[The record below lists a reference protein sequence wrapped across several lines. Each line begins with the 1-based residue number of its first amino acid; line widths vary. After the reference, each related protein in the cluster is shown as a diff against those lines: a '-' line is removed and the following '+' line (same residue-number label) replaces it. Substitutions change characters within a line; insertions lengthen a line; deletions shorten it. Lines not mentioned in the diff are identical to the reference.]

1 MCSSN
6 ETLNESW
13 TSESLNHIGLF
24 VQFTLF
30 LQTWSLFSS
39 PVTSFS
45 SPVTWQ
51 WRRRDFQFERAAL
64 RSPPK
69 CSHQQILTCIL
80 YLQILTCI
88 LCWWQWSMMTET
100 WTGWISCWP
109 TPSLA
114 DSQRGR
120 SHRRAAD
127 WGYKMMMLAMVNCTI
142 ITIAVIIMII
152 AYIIVIKTYWCA
164 ILVVEFCLFRWMTLE
179 ILMNLDCWK
188 GLDNLEIWITVE

>member
-1 MCSSN
+1 MNGFPPTGAHLQLKHTWIISAS
-6 ETLNESW
+6 
-13 TSESLNHIGLF
+13 SLNSHFFNKRDPCSHHL
-24 VQFTLF
+24 
-30 LQTWSLFSS
+30 WHRS
-39 PVTSFS
+39 PHLWHGNDDVGISNLCEQLCAHPQNVVTSKYW
-45 SPVTWQ
+45 PVYCAVVT
-51 WRRRDFQFERAAL
+51 
-64 RSPPK
+64 
-69 CSHQQILTCIL
+69 T
-80 YLQILTCI
+80 TVMMT
-88 LCWWQWSMMTET
+88 MMTET

-152 AYIIVIKTYWCA
+152 AYIIVINTYWCA
-164 ILVVEFCLFRWMTLE
+164 ILIVEFCLFRWMTLE